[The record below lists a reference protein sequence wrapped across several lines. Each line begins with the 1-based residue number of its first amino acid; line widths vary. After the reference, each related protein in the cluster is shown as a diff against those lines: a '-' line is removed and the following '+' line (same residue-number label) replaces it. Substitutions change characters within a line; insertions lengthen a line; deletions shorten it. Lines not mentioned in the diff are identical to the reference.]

1 MNNKNKK
8 TGLKKISLRQF
19 ITVAISLIVTV
30 VLLCSILFYYIHT
43 AKILTHY
50 YESSITGQ
58 LNQINQKI
66 TEQIE
71 HIDSIIPLFLS
82 NTLISDVLSSPE
94 VYTSANIDR
103 KINIEKEMCYIYYS
117 SSLSSK
123 NYVDALYIVSPDNIL
138 FHINT
143 SGTLTS
149 LESEDETLLQ
159 YINKKETGLSCT
171 MFPNNKNT
179 LFFTRNLFN
188 NTTGNYM
195 GTFIINVNV
204 NRWISYCSREM
215 NLPGFFCL
223 YNSNILIVSDPSMQK
238 QCTQLQH
245 TTDISKH
252 FISLQELKLENETYF
267 VATQQLE
274 AIDLISSVSASKE
287 PLMQELDDTLKSYL
301 VLLACTL
308 IVALFAAIIISQA
321 ITQPISKMIYHIN
334 QIANGHTSVL
344 PPMKMYREFD
354 VWANTFN
361 QMLKQLDIYYNDN
374 FQKQL
379 LLKNSEIKALQT
391 QMNPHFLFNVLNTIA
406 WKAQILD
413 NEEIY
418 QMVISLGELLKAN
431 ALSKERNF
439 ITLEEEMKYVKFYIY
454 LQQMRFEDKLSCDIL
469 ISGELM
475 SAMIPCFCIQPL
487 VENAIVHGLEPKAEK
502 WKLVI
507 QVLKTDDAS
516 LEISIIDNGIGFHE
530 IPDVRTIAPSE
541 GTETHTHIGLRNLDK
556 RLELLFDESACL
568 KITSIPNVYTAISF
582 KIPDIE
588 Q

>member
-1 MNNKNKK
+1 MNNTNKK

-30 VLLCSILFYYIHT
+30 VLLCSILFYYIYT

-50 YESSITGQ
+50 YENSITGQ

-82 NTLISDVLSSPE
+82 NTLISDALSSPE
-94 VYTSANIDR
+94 TYTSDNIDK
-103 KINIEKEMCYIYYS
+103 KINIDKEMSYIYYS
-117 SSLSSK
+117 SSLASK
-123 NYVDALYIVSPDNIL
+123 NYVDALYITSPDSIL

-143 SGTLTS
+143 SGILTS
-149 LESEDETLLQ
+149 LESENQTLLQ
-159 YINKKETGLSCT
+159 HIDKKETGLNCA
-171 MFPNNKNT
+171 MFPNNNNT

-188 NTTGNYM
+188 NNTGNYM

-204 NRWISYCSREM
+204 DRWISYCSKEM

-223 YNSNILIVSDPSMQK
+223 YNSNIHIVSDPAMQK
-238 QCTQLQH
+238 QCMQLRR
-245 TTDISKH
+245 TTDISGNI
-252 FISLQELKLENETYF
+252 ISFQELELENEDYF

-274 AIDLISSVSASKE
+274 AINLTSSVSASKD
-287 PLMQELDDTLKSYL
+287 PLMQELNDTLKAYL
-301 VLLACTL
+301 ILLACT
-308 IVALFAAIIISQA
+308 IIIALFAAIIISQA
-321 ITQPISKMIYHIN
+321 ITRPIAKMIYHIN
-334 QIANGHTSVL
+334 QIASGSRAVL
-344 PPMKMYREFD
+344 PPRKMYREFS
-354 VWANTFN
+354 VWTDAFN
-361 QMLKQLDIYYNDN
+361 KMLKQLDIYYNDN

-379 LLKNSEIKALQT
+379 LLKDSEIKALQT

-406 WKAQILD
+406 WKAQISD

-431 ALSKERNF
+431 ALSKEKSF

-469 ISGELM
+469 IPEEMM
-475 SAMIPCFCIQPL
+475 SVMIPCFCIQPL

-502 WKLVI
+502 GKLII
-507 QVLKTDDAS
+507 QVLKTNVAS
-516 LEISIIDNGIGFHE
+516 LEISIIDNGIGFRE
-530 IPDVRTIAPSE
+530 VPDIRTIAPSE
-541 GTETHTHIGLRNLDK
+541 KNENHAHIGLHNLDK
-556 RLELLFDESACL
+556 RLELLFNENARL
-568 KITSIPNVYTAISF
+568 KITSIPNVYTAVSF
-582 KIPDIE
+582 RIPDIE
-588 Q
+588 